1 VVDGVEEDLLEVQKI
16 LDLVELV
23 DLVVAAVITQEEA
36 VLVIL
41 AVLLQILTKDLL
53 EELDINLDQNM
64 EEVAV
69 VAPVVLVKMPLVL
82 VLIQ

>member
-23 DLVVAAVITQEEA
+23 DLVVVAVITQEEA